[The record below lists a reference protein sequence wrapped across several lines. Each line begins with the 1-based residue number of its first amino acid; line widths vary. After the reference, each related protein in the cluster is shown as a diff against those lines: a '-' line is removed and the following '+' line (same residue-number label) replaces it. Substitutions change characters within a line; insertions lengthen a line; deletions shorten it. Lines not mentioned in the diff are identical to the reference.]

1 MNIRI
6 AFCGESGA
14 GKSTLA
20 EYLASRWMFERQSIA
35 RPMKAGVYATA
46 RALVRAGIATVDVDD
61 KSQMVSAMIDAGD
74 AMRADDPDIFVSS
87 LVRRARLT
95 TPRDD
100 VPGIALDDVR
110 YPNEAE
116 ALKAMG
122 FRVIRLEASE
132 QARGLRLSKRDGRVS
147 TALATSPMEEALKYV
162 VHDELWVN
170 ETEEDMA
177 ANMLRLDGLIEA
189 THQHAAATP

>member
-6 AFCGESGA
+6 AFCGESA
-14 GKSTLA
+14 SGKSTLA
-20 EYLASRWMFERQSIA
+20 EYLAARWQFERQSIA
-35 RPMKAGVYATA
+35 SPMKAGVRATA
-46 RALVRAGIATVDVDD
+46 RALIGAGLATVNVDD
-61 KSQMVSAMIDAGD
+61 KAQMVGAMIDAGD

-87 LVRRARLT
+87 VVRRARLT

-100 VPGIALDDVR
+100 VPGIVIDDVR
-110 YPNEAE
+110 YPNEAD
-116 ALKAMG
+116 ALRELG
-122 FRVIRLEASE
+122 FKVIRLEASE
-132 QARGLRLSKRDGRVS
+132 QARGLRLAKRDGAVA
-147 TALATSPMEEALKYV
+147 TALATSPMEEALKFV